1 MSIGEFIPIQFIL
14 LRAWNWIV
22 STGINLALLIAL
34 MLLVPRL
41 GRFALFWI
49 QRRIENRPSTSAADS
64 ADDKTQLA
72 IAGVAVYIG
81 QLILYFLLFVF
92 LLKTL
97 GFSLTGAAIPA
108 TVASAAI
115 GLGAQSIIADFLAGF
130 FILTEKQFGVGDWVR
145 FEGNGIEAEGTV
157 IQVTM
162 RATQIRTLAEETV
175 LIPNS
180 TARVCINASNHWSR
194 AVVNIPVPL
203 LGSSS
208 VDEAI
213 ERSER
218 AAQRAL
224 DRPEVKKELLGELVS
239 QPAVKIE
246 PPTTV
251 GMPWLMTMRFM
262 VQATAG
268 NHWMVE
274 RAIRRSILDEFWAEY
289 GSATTTS
296 GRLQTDAALLT
307 PAPEEEPAPAT
318 AQQPDLPPTEQLRM
332 DPAAQ
337 ETSILPALTPDAQDG
352 DSAGADTEEKD
363 AAAGRRHAPTHGPR
377 AWLTLHG
384 WVRPSTSLLAIG
396 MLILLLLKALSLQ
409 TGEGS
414 NDGIL
419 APPSYQPPV
428 STPAPQP
435 LPSPT
440 YEEEPTTTAETEAP
454 GQTYS
459 TESSVEPSPGN
470 TAPTTGE
477 QPSNTPAPTQPGS
490 TPEPSE
496 GGGYHTNARGQ
507 SGTAGE
513 PTPNR
518 HQITG

>member
-1 MSIGEFIPIQFIL
+1 MSIADAIPIRFIL
-14 LRAWNWIV
+14 LEAWNWIV
-22 STGINLALLIAL
+22 STGLNLALLIAL

-49 QRRIENRPSTSAADS
+49 QRRIENRPASSAADS
-64 ADDKTQLA
+64 TDDKTQLA

-175 LIPNS
+175 IIPNS

-194 AVVNIPVPL
+194 AVVSIPVPL
-203 LGSSS
+203 LGSAS

-213 ERSER
+213 ARSER

-224 DRPEVKKELLGELVS
+224 ERPEVKKELLGELVT

-274 RAIRRSILDEFWAEY
+274 RAIRTSLLDEFWTEY

-296 GRLQTDAALLT
+296 GHLQSDATLLNST
-307 PAPEEEPAPAT
+307 PEEHPRPAS
-318 AQQPDLPPTEQLRM
+318 AQHPDLPPTEIIQE

-337 ETSILPALTPDAQDG
+337 ETGILPALTTSDEEAECTPEQA
-352 DSAGADTEEKD
+352 ADEKKKPH
-363 AAAGRRHAPTHGPR
+363 R
-377 AWLTLHG
+377 WLTLHG
-384 WVRPSTSLLAIG
+384 WVRPSTSLLVLAMIV
-396 MLILLLLKALSLQ
+396 LLLLKALSLQ

-419 APPSYQPPV
+419 APPS
-428 STPAPQP
+428 PAPSTTVEP
-435 LPSPT
+435 TPIETPT
-440 YEEEPTTTAETEAP
+440 YEEPPSTAPETTAPE
-454 GQTYS
+454 QT
-459 TESSVEPSPGN
+459 TVPESSVEPTPGQGDN
-470 TAPTTGE
+470 PTSTP
-477 QPSNTPAPTQPGS
+477 QNNSPAPSEPMMTPG
-490 TPEPSE
+490 PAER
-496 GGGYHTNARGQ
+496 GGGHTAAQGRTEKP
-507 SGTAGE
+507 SE

-518 HQITG
+518 NHITG